1 MSAGTRFRGEP
12 RSKQA
17 GRERIQDGRL
27 ARKSRV
33 KASLSHS
40 GDLYIDM
47 PDERDPIYISRAE
60 R

>member
-1 MSAGTRFRGEP
+1 MSGYRANSEP

-17 GRERIQDGRL
+17 GRERVMDGRL

-33 KASLSHS
+33 RGSLSRS
-40 GDLYIDM
+40 GDLYIDL
-47 PDERDPIYISRAE
+47 PDEREPVYISRAE

>member
-1 MSAGTRFRGEP
+1 MNGYRANSEP

-17 GRERIQDGRL
+17 GRERVMDSRL
-27 ARKSRV
+27 PRKSRV
-33 KASLSHS
+33 RGSLSRS

-47 PDERDPIYISRAE
+47 PDEREPVYIPRSE

>member
-17 GRERIQDGRL
+17 GRERVQDGRL
-27 ARKSRV
+27 PRKSRV
-33 KASLSHS
+33 RGTLSRS
-40 GDLYIDM
+40 GDLYLDL
-47 PDERDPIYISRAE
+47 PDEREPVYIPRSE

>member
-1 MSAGTRFRGEP
+1 MSGYRANSEP

-17 GRERIQDGRL
+17 GRERVQDGRL
-27 ARKSRV
+27 PRKSRV

>member
-1 MSAGTRFRGEP
+1 MSGYRASSEP

-17 GRERIQDGRL
+17 GRERVMDSRL
-27 ARKSRV
+27 PRKSRV

-40 GDLYIDM
+40 GALYIAM
-47 PDERDPIYISRAE
+47 PDERDPIYTSRAE

>member
-1 MSAGTRFRGEP
+1 MSGYRANSEP

-17 GRERIQDGRL
+17 GRERVQDGRL
-27 ARKSRV
+27 PRKSRV
-33 KASLSHS
+33 RGTLSRS

-47 PDERDPIYISRAE
+47 PDEREPVYITRSE